1 MKVNKEQRSVIFLN
15 LPKDIKDVFLA
26 DETTSYLRLVG
37 ESCQLSKKE
46 RSSLGESVGLVLL
59 GIVSAENL
67 KSHLSQRL
75 DKDEPTIEKI
85 TKGVKKHIFGQI
97 SEELNKLD
105 PQKILKEAES
115 AGKQGES
122 ENIPVP
128 PPPPE
133 AGTPSPSYGGVTDPY
148 QEPKE

>member
-1 MKVNKEQRSVIFLN
+1 MKVNKEQLGIIFLN

-37 ESCQLSKKE
+37 ESCELSKKE
-46 RSSLGESVGLVLL
+46 RSILGESVGLVLL
-59 GIVSAENL
+59 GIFSAENL

-85 TKGVKKHIFGQI
+85 TKGIKKHIFEQI
-97 SEELNKLD
+97 SKELDKLD
-105 PQKILKEAES
+105 SQKILKEAKS
-115 AGKQGES
+115 AEKQGQS

-128 PPPPE
+128 PPPPKNR
-133 AGTPSPSYGGVTDPY
+133 TPSPSYGGVTDPY